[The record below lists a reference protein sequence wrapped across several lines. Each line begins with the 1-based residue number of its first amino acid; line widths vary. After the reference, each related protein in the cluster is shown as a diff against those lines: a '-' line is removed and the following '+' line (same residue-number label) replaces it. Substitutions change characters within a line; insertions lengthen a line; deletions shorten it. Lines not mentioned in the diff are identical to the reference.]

1 VSQSNK
7 TWAGQRR
14 GHYSLRLGPNHH
26 QDHQAEELL
35 TAARTNR
42 KQGTLFPAA
51 GPNHHQDHQAEELLT
66 AARTNRKRINKVLA
80 LDDRKLFFCAP
91 SVRRHFGKQRART
104 SCRISPRQTSGP
116 HLPNGITQREHTNQT
131 A

>member
-42 KQGTLFPAA
+42 K
-51 GPNHHQDHQAEELLT
+51 
-66 AARTNRKRINKVLA
+66 RINKVLA
-80 LDDRKLFFCAP
+80 LDDRKLFFCASRVCAVTSASNEP
-91 SVRRHFGKQRART
+91 ARAAGLAQGKHPALIYETGSLSESTRT
-104 SCRISPRQTSGP
+104 KQHESNRDYEEDGQ
-116 HLPNGITQREHTNQT
+116 
-131 A
+131 

>member
-1 VSQSNK
+1 MSKRLTLERRFWVSQSNK

-42 KQGTLFPAA
+42 KQ
-51 GPNHHQDHQAEELLT
+51 
-66 AARTNRKRINKVLA
+66 INKVLA